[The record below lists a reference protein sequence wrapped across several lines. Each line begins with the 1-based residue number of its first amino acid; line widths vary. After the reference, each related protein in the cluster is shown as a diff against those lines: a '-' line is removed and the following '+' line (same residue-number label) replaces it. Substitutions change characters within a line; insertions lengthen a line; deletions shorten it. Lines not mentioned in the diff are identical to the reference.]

1 MGRYSSTRKF
11 RNNLEY
17 YDYLKNKRK
26 LKVANH
32 YATPVLRHTTVAE
45 RSRIISDTHIWTLGD
60 RYYKLADQY
69 YGDSQ
74 YWWVIAWYNARPIEA
89 DVLTGDMIE
98 IPINISSALA
108 ILGLDY

>member
-17 YDYLKNKRK
+17 YDYLRNKRK
-26 LKVANH
+26 LKVVSH
-32 YATPVLRHTTVAE
+32 YATPVLKHPTVE
-45 RSRIISDTHIWTLGD
+45 QRTRLVSDTHIWTLGD

-74 YWWVIAWYNARPIEA
+74 YWWVIAWYNKKPTDAHYN
-89 DVLTGDMIE
+89 LGDKVYVPKPLE
-98 IPINISSALA
+98 T
-108 ILGLDY
+108 ILRQFRI

>member
-17 YDYLKNKRK
+17 YDYLRNKRK
-26 LKVANH
+26 LKVVSH
-32 YATPVLRHTTVAE
+32 YATPVLKHPTVE
-45 RSRIISDTHIWTLGD
+45 QRTRLVSDTHIWTLGD

-74 YWWVIAWYNARPIEA
+74 YWWVIAWFNRRPTDFQNRI
-89 DVLTGDMIE
+89 GDIIY
-98 IPINISSALA
+98 IPTALEDA
-108 ILGLDY
+108 IKAFGV